1 MSESK
6 SIILYKRNAQGKP
19 IFWSA
24 EILGHKIILKYGIVG
39 KEGTISE
46 YVPPRGVEKEWKTI
60 VAAKR
65 REGGME
71 LSELY
76 DAAPQE
82 IPNIEALKHYLDMYL
97 PKYNTNN
104 EGFVLPM
111 LAKIY
116 EYNNEQNLLAQI
128 KINGVRCNISAVM
141 RGEGF
146 FKTKGLVFHSRKGLE
161 YKCPVLEN
169 ILLDDVITD
178 KLFNRMLEDNLVLD
192 GELYIPGLELNDIL
206 SAAENLK
213 SPYNRFLQFWCYDL
227 AIDDMIQTS
236 RISLLK
242 SEFGKFKMPNYVNAK
257 AILDYHMN
265 NKNRF
270 VLIHTYDNVNGDED
284 IIKYRDIFV
293 EAKFEGAI
301 LRNPYATYQFGKRNS
316 TMYKSKPILDGKFE
330 ILDIIPEGAKR
341 PNFSKFVLRNDING
355 ETFECMPVGD
365 ASTRQSYLINKD
377 KFIGKIA
384 FAEFR
389 CRSGVKEVPSHGN
402 VIKILDNEP
411 TRLPNNNEEES

>member
-6 SIILYKRNAQGKP
+6 SITLYKRNAQGKP

-39 KEGTISE
+39 KTGTTSE
-46 YVPPRGVEKEWKTI
+46 YIPPRGVEKEWKTI

-65 REGGME
+65 REGGTE
-71 LSELY
+71 LGELY
-76 DAAPQE
+76 DNTPAE
-82 IPNIEALKHYLDMYL
+82 ITNEDDLFNYLDCYL

-116 EYNNEQNLLAQI
+116 EYNNEQGLLAQM

-146 FKTKGLVFHSRKGLE
+146 FKTKGLVFRSRKGLE

-169 ILLDDVITD
+169 IMLNEVLTD
-178 KLFNRMLEDNLVLD
+178 RQFNRMLEDNLVLD

-213 SPYNRFLQFWCYDL
+213 SPYNSFLQFWCYDL

-265 NKNRF
+265 NKKRF
-270 VLIHTYDNVNGDED
+270 VLIHTYDNLNGDED
-284 IIKYRDIFV
+284 IIKYRDLFV

-355 ETFECMPVGD
+355 ETFECMPIGD
-365 ASTRQSYLINKD
+365 ASTRESYLLNKD
-377 KFIGKIA
+377 KLIGKTA
-384 FAEFR
+384 FVEYR
-389 CRSGVKEVPSHGN
+389 CRSGVKNVPNHGN
-402 VIKILDNEP
+402 LIKILNNEP
-411 TRLPNNNEEES
+411 TGLPNNIEEES

>member
-6 SIILYKRNAQGKP
+6 SITLYKRNAQGKP

-39 KEGTISE
+39 KTGTTSE
-46 YVPPRGVEKEWKTI
+46 YIPPRGVEKEWKTI

-65 REGGME
+65 REGGTE
-71 LSELY
+71 LGELY
-76 DAAPQE
+76 DNTPAE
-82 IPNIEALKHYLDMYL
+82 ITNEDDLFNYLDCYL

-116 EYNNEQNLLAQI
+116 EYNNEQGLLAQM

-146 FKTKGLVFHSRKGLE
+146 FKTKGLVFRSRKGLE

-169 ILLDDVITD
+169 VILNEVLTD
-178 KLFNRMLEDNLVLD
+178 RQFNRMLEDNLVLD

-242 SEFGKFKMPNYVNAK
+242 SEFGKFKMPNCVNAK

-265 NKNRF
+265 NKKRF
-270 VLIHTYDNVNGDED
+270 VLIHTYDNLNGDED
-284 IIKYRDIFV
+284 IIKYRDLFV

-316 TMYKSKPILDGKFE
+316 TMYKSKPILDGKFK
-330 ILDIIPEGAKR
+330 IIDIIPEGAKR

-355 ETFECMPVGD
+355 ETFECMPIGD
-365 ASTRQSYLINKD
+365 ASTRESYLLNKD
-377 KFIGKIA
+377 KLIGKTA
-384 FAEFR
+384 FVEYR
-389 CRSGVKEVPSHGN
+389 CRSGVKNVPNHGN
-402 VIKILDNEP
+402 LIKIFNNEP
-411 TRLPNNNEEES
+411 TGLPNNIEEES

>member
-6 SIILYKRNAQGKP
+6 SITLYKRNAQGKP

-39 KEGTISE
+39 KTGTTSE

-65 REGGME
+65 REGGTE
-71 LSELY
+71 LGELY
-76 DAAPQE
+76 DNTPAE
-82 IPNIEALKHYLDMYL
+82 ITNEDDLINYLNCYL

-116 EYNNEQNLLAQI
+116 EYNNEQGLLAQM

-146 FKTKGLVFHSRKGLE
+146 FKIKRLVFRSRKGLE

-169 ILLDDVITD
+169 IMLNEVLTD
-178 KLFNRMLEDNLVLD
+178 RQFNRMLEDNLVLD

-213 SPYNRFLQFWCYDL
+213 SPYNHFLQFWCYDL

-265 NKNRF
+265 NKKRF
-270 VLIHTYDNVNGDED
+270 VLIHTYDNLNGDED

-316 TMYKSKPILDGKFE
+316 TMYKSKPILDGKFK
-330 ILDIIPEGAKR
+330 IIDIISEGAKR
-341 PNFSKFVLRNDING
+341 PKFSKFVLSNDINN
-355 ETFECMPVGD
+355 ETFECMPIGD
-365 ASTRQSYLINKD
+365 ASTRESYLLNKD
-377 KFIGKIA
+377 KLIGKTA
-384 FAEFR
+384 FVEYR
-389 CRSGVKEVPSHGN
+389 CRSGVKNVPSHGN
-402 VIKILDNEP
+402 LIKILNNEP
-411 TRLPNNNEEES
+411 TGLPNNIEEES

>member
-1 MSESK
+1 
-6 SIILYKRNAQGKP
+6 
-19 IFWSA
+19 
-24 EILGHKIILKYGIVG
+24 
-39 KEGTISE
+39 
-46 YVPPRGVEKEWKTI
+46 
-60 VAAKR
+60 
-65 REGGME
+65 
-71 LSELY
+71 
-76 DAAPQE
+76 
-82 IPNIEALKHYLDMYL
+82 
-97 PKYNTNN
+97 
-104 EGFVLPM
+104 
-111 LAKIY
+111 
-116 EYNNEQNLLAQI
+116 
-128 KINGVRCNISAVM
+128 M

-265 NKNRF
+265 NKKRF
-270 VLIHTYDNVNGDED
+270 VLIHTYDNLNGDED
-284 IIKYRDIFV
+284 IIKYRDLFV

-316 TMYKSKPILDGKFE
+316 TMYKSKPILDGKFK
-330 ILDIIPEGAKR
+330 IIDIIPEGAKR
-341 PNFSKFVLRNDING
+341 PKVSKFVLRNDVNG
-355 ETFECMPVGD
+355 ESFECMPIGD
-365 ASTRQSYLINKD
+365 ASTRESYLLNKD
-377 KFIGKIA
+377 KLIGKTA
-384 FAEFR
+384 FVEYR
-389 CRSGVKEVPSHGN
+389 CRSGVKNVPSHGN
-402 VIKILDNEP
+402 VLKILNNEP
-411 TRLPNNNEEES
+411 TGLPNNIEEES

>member
-6 SIILYKRNAQGKP
+6 NITLYKRNAQGKP

-39 KEGTISE
+39 KTGTTSE

-65 REGGME
+65 REGGTE
-71 LSELY
+71 LGELY
-76 DAAPQE
+76 DNTPAE
-82 IPNIEALKHYLDMYL
+82 ITNEDDLFNYLDCYL

-116 EYNNEQNLLAQI
+116 EYNNEQGLLAQM

-146 FKTKGLVFHSRKGLE
+146 FKTKGLVFRSRKGLE

-169 ILLDDVITD
+169 VILDEVLTD
-178 KLFNRMLEDNLVLD
+178 IQFNRMLEDNLVLD

-265 NKNRF
+265 NKKRF
-270 VLIHTYDNVNGDED
+270 VLIHTYDNLNGDED
-284 IIKYRDIFV
+284 IIKYRDLFV

-316 TMYKSKPILDGKFE
+316 TMYKSKPILDGKFK
-330 ILDIIPEGAKR
+330 IIDIIPEGAKR
-341 PNFSKFVLRNDING
+341 PKFSKFVLRNDVNG
-355 ETFECMPVGD
+355 ESFECMPIGD
-365 ASTRQSYLINKD
+365 ASTRESYLLNKD
-377 KFIGKIA
+377 KLIGKTA
-384 FAEFR
+384 FVEYR
-389 CRSGVKEVPSHGN
+389 CRSGVKNVPSHGN
-402 VIKILDNEP
+402 LIKILNNEP
-411 TRLPNNNEEES
+411 TGLPNNIEEES

>member
-6 SIILYKRNAQGKP
+6 SITLYKRNAQGKP

-39 KEGTISE
+39 KTGTTSE
-46 YVPPRGVEKEWKTI
+46 YIPPRGVEKEWKTI

-65 REGGME
+65 REGGTE
-71 LSELY
+71 LGELY
-76 DAAPQE
+76 DNTPAE
-82 IPNIEALKHYLDMYL
+82 ITNEDDLFNYLDCYL

-116 EYNNEQNLLAQI
+116 EYNNEQGLLAQM

-146 FKTKGLVFHSRKGLE
+146 FKTKGLVFRSRKGLE

-169 ILLDDVITD
+169 VILNEVLTD
-178 KLFNRMLEDNLVLD
+178 RQFNRMLEDNLVLD

-355 ETFECMPVGD
+355 ETFECMPIGD
-365 ASTRQSYLINKD
+365 ASTRESYLLNKD
-377 KFIGKIA
+377 KLIGKTA
-384 FAEFR
+384 FVEYR
-389 CRSGVKEVPSHGN
+389 CRSGVKNVPSHGN
-402 VIKILDNEP
+402 LIKILNNEP
-411 TRLPNNNEEES
+411 TGLPNNIEEES

>member
-6 SIILYKRNAQGKP
+6 SITLYKRNAQGKP

-39 KEGTISE
+39 KTGTTSE
-46 YVPPRGVEKEWKTI
+46 YIPPRGVEKEWKTI

-65 REGGME
+65 REGGTE
-71 LSELY
+71 LGELY
-76 DAAPQE
+76 DNTPAE
-82 IPNIEALKHYLDMYL
+82 ITNEDDLFNYLDCYL

-116 EYNNEQNLLAQI
+116 EYNNEQGLLAQM

-146 FKTKGLVFHSRKGLE
+146 FKTKGLVFRSRKGLE

-169 ILLDDVITD
+169 VLLDDVITD

-265 NKNRF
+265 NKKRF
-270 VLIHTYDNVNGDED
+270 VLIHTYDNLNGDED
-284 IIKYRDIFV
+284 IIKYRDLFV

-316 TMYKSKPILDGKFE
+316 TMYKSKPILDGKFK
-330 ILDIIPEGAKR
+330 IIDIISEGAKR
-341 PNFSKFVLRNDING
+341 PKFSKFVLRNDINN
-355 ETFECMPVGD
+355 ETFECMPIGD
-365 ASTRQSYLINKD
+365 ASTRESYLLNKD
-377 KFIGKIA
+377 KLIGKTA
-384 FAEFR
+384 FVEYR
-389 CRSGVKEVPSHGN
+389 CRSGVKNVPSHGN
-402 VIKILDNEP
+402 LIKILNNEP
-411 TRLPNNNEEES
+411 TGLPNNIEEES

>member
-39 KEGTISE
+39 KTGTTSE
-46 YVPPRGVEKEWKTI
+46 YIPPRGVEKEWKTI

-65 REGGME
+65 REGGTE
-71 LSELY
+71 LGELY
-76 DAAPQE
+76 DNTPAE
-82 IPNIEALKHYLDMYL
+82 ITNEDNLFNYLDCYL

-116 EYNNEQNLLAQI
+116 EYNNEQGLLAQM

-146 FKTKGLVFHSRKGLE
+146 FKTKGLVFRSRKGLE

-169 ILLDDVITD
+169 VILNEVLTD
-178 KLFNRMLEDNLVLD
+178 RQFNRMLEDNLVLD

-242 SEFGKFKMPNYVNAK
+242 TEFGKFKMPNYVNAK

-341 PNFSKFVLRNDING
+341 HNFSKFVLRNDING
-355 ETFECMPVGD
+355 ETFECIPVGD
-365 ASTRQSYLINKD
+365 ASTRQSYLLNKD
-377 KFIGKIA
+377 KLIGKTA
-384 FAEFR
+384 FVEYR
-389 CRSGVKEVPSHGN
+389 CRSGVKNVPSHGN
-402 VIKILDNEP
+402 VLKILNNEP
-411 TRLPNNNEEES
+411 TGLPNNIEEES

>member
-6 SIILYKRNAQGKP
+6 SITLYKRNAQGKP

-39 KEGTISE
+39 KTGTTSE

-65 REGGME
+65 REGGTE
-71 LSELY
+71 LGELY
-76 DAAPQE
+76 DNTPAE
-82 IPNIEALKHYLDMYL
+82 ITNEDDLFNYLDCYL

-116 EYNNEQNLLAQI
+116 EYNNEQGLLAQM

-146 FKTKGLVFHSRKGLE
+146 FKTKGLVFRSRKGLE

-169 ILLDDVITD
+169 VILDEVLTD
-178 KLFNRMLEDNLVLD
+178 RQFNRMLEDNLVLD

-265 NKNRF
+265 NKKRF
-270 VLIHTYDNVNGDED
+270 VLIHTYDNLNGDED
-284 IIKYRDIFV
+284 IIKYRDLFV

-316 TMYKSKPILDGKFE
+316 TMYKSKPILDGKFK
-330 ILDIIPEGAKR
+330 IIDIIPEGAKR
-341 PNFSKFVLRNDING
+341 PNFSKFVLRNDVNG
-355 ETFECMPVGD
+355 ESFECMPIGD
-365 ASTRQSYLINKD
+365 ASTRESYLLNKD
-377 KFIGKIA
+377 KLIGKTV
-384 FAEFR
+384 FVEYR
-389 CRSGVKEVPSHGN
+389 CRSGVKNVPSHGN
-402 VIKILDNEP
+402 VLKILNNEP
-411 TRLPNNNEEES
+411 TGLPNNIEEES

>member
-39 KEGTISE
+39 KEGTTSE

-60 VAAKR
+60 VAVKR

-146 FKTKGLVFHSRKGLE
+146 FKTKGL
-161 YKCPVLEN
+161 
-169 ILLDDVITD
+169 D
-178 KLFNRMLEDNLVLD
+178 
-192 GELYIPGLELNDIL
+192 
-206 SAAENLK
+206 
-213 SPYNRFLQFWCYDL
+213 
-227 AIDDMIQTS
+227 
-236 RISLLK
+236 
-242 SEFGKFKMPNYVNAK
+242 
-257 AILDYHMN
+257 
-265 NKNRF
+265 
-270 VLIHTYDNVNGDED
+270 
-284 IIKYRDIFV
+284 
-293 EAKFEGAI
+293 
-301 LRNPYATYQFGKRNS
+301 
-316 TMYKSKPILDGKFE
+316 
-330 ILDIIPEGAKR
+330 
-341 PNFSKFVLRNDING
+341 
-355 ETFECMPVGD
+355 
-365 ASTRQSYLINKD
+365 
-377 KFIGKIA
+377 
-384 FAEFR
+384 
-389 CRSGVKEVPSHGN
+389 
-402 VIKILDNEP
+402 
-411 TRLPNNNEEES
+411 

>member
-39 KEGTISE
+39 KTGTTSE
-46 YVPPRGVEKEWKTI
+46 YIPPRGVEKEWKTI

-65 REGGME
+65 REGGTE
-71 LSELY
+71 LGELY
-76 DAAPQE
+76 DNTPAE
-82 IPNIEALKHYLDMYL
+82 ITNEDNLFNYLDCYL

-116 EYNNEQNLLAQI
+116 EYNNEQGLLAQM

-146 FKTKGLVFHSRKGLE
+146 FKTKGLVFRSRKGLE

-169 ILLDDVITD
+169 VILNEVLTD
-178 KLFNRMLEDNLVLD
+178 RQFNRMLEDNLVLD

-242 SEFGKFKMPNYVNAK
+242 TEFGKFKMPNYVNAK
-257 AILDYHMN
+257 DILDYHMN

-355 ETFECMPVGD
+355 ETFECIPVGD
-365 ASTRQSYLINKD
+365 TSTRQSYLLNKD
-377 KFIGKIA
+377 KLIGKTA
-384 FAEFR
+384 FVEYR
-389 CRSGVKEVPSHGN
+389 CRSGMKNVPSHGN
-402 VIKILDNEP
+402 VLKILNNEP
-411 TRLPNNNEEES
+411 TGLPNNIEEES